1 MRFLKRTAHNAAA
14 QDKFG
19 AKLIIPKLKQLLLSL
34 QRIRFI
40 ERTEEIADFG
50 KHEPR

>member
-19 AKLIIPKLKQLLLSL
+19 AKLIIPKLKQLLL